1 MITAFAAGCVI
12 GFFIAIPPGPASMAM
27 IGRGLEHGF
36 KYGIM
41 VGFGAA
47 LSEACYAALGF
58 FGVELIKTTDVEY
71 ALRIIG
77 ILLVLILGIRFT
89 FYSKSYSTNKNVKLK
104 KIQRRKSFILGYM
117 ISIATPTIGAAYIV
131 VANLVNSYDIYESS
145 NLNNTFATLGAGIGA
160 MVWMSILMTLTYKVK
175 QSVNSKVINYLVIG
189 SGILLLLFSLY
200 MMVSIFNDI
209 TRSL

>member
-1 MITAFAAGCVI
+1 MIIAFVVGCLI

-27 IGRGLEHGF
+27 IARGLEHGF

-58 FGVELIKTTDVEY
+58 FGVELISNAGVEY
-71 ALRIIG
+71 ILRIIG

-89 FYSKSYSTNKNVKLK
+89 FYSQSYSATKKAGLK
-104 KIQRRKSFILGYM
+104 RVRRRKSFIMGFM
-117 ISIATPTIGAAYIV
+117 ISIATPTIGAGYIV
-131 VANLVNSYDIYESS
+131 AANLVYSYALFESS
-145 NLNNTFATLGAGIGA
+145 NLNSMMATLGAGIGA
-160 MVWMSILMTLTYKVK
+160 TAWMSILMVLTSKVK
-175 QSVNSKVINYLVIG
+175 QAVNSKILNRLVIG

-200 MMVSIFNDI
+200 MIISIVQDI
-209 TRSL
+209 ISS